1 LACRVQLEWAVKPQ
15 VKKVVPKEG
24 FMNIVENR
32 NAATVAVEADES
44 GGTAEL
50 VRGNAET
57 LIERLKPLVRSQSV
71 ALDMGAVQR
80 IDAAGIAALIT
91 LYCTARQSGHEF
103 TIVNTSPKVEEI
115 LLLVGVRQLLAS
127 EGEKD
132 HVEYAPCAELSAA

>member
-1 LACRVQLEWAVKPQ
+1 
-15 VKKVVPKEG
+15 
-24 FMNIVENR
+24 MNIVENR